1 METREPLIPLEI
13 QSPLKKTD
21 NRNSLPSPSVPL
33 DQLEPSIANA
43 QALIDRGLVN
53 DGARMLEKI
62 IEQAPTD
69 TQALMEMAMLYT
81 IDLKEPQRA
90 RLILERVLDIN
101 PHHRAALN
109 ELELLYREL
118 NMVEDGLS
126 HLELKAE
133 EHPDSLE
140 IQYTY
145 GRLLASSNPAAAIPW
160 LQRATFIAD
169 QKEQA
174 LDQLAVAALQAGNIQ
189 LAIKSWS
196 EALMLAETELERAK
210 ASGDEG
216 LDYIEDRISSTRLEL
231 AKAQGRL
238 HVGSQQTVRQ

>member
-1 METREPLIPLEI
+1 MTSEI
-13 QSPLKKTD
+13 QSPLTKAES
-21 NRNSLPSPSVPL
+21 RNSLPSPSVPL

-43 QALIDRGLVN
+43 QALIDRGLLD

-62 IEQAPTD
+62 IDQSPTD

-81 IDLKEPQRA
+81 IDLKEPQKA

-118 NMVEDGLS
+118 NMIEDGLS
-126 HLELKAE
+126 HLETKAQ

-174 LDQLAVAALQAGNIQ
+174 LDQLAAAALHAGDIR

-196 EALMLAETELERAK
+196 EALMLAEAELERAK
-210 ASGDEG
+210 ASGEAG
-216 LDYIEDRISSTRLEL
+216 LDYLEDRISSTRLEI
-231 AKAQGRL
+231 AKAQGQL
-238 HVGSQQTVRQ
+238 HVGSQQTVRH